1 MRKTK
6 QQPENKM
13 KKIMNLIGS
22 EYDGEYM
29 SEREGREVIM
39 ATARV
44 EGWTANILALE
55 LDSWTNRF

>member
-1 MRKTK
+1 
-6 QQPENKM
+6 M

-44 EGWTANILALE
+44 EGWPTSILALE